1 MKYLLPFL
9 FLGLGFA
16 PAWAQKKNSTYNY
29 FIKRATST
37 IKVDGQ
43 LDEQAWKDASV
54 ASNFWQIQPMDTSR
68 AIVNTEVMLC
78 YDDKNIY
85 VTFINYNRKE
95 GGKYVV
101 ESMRRDFNFGR
112 NDNDLLFID
121 TFEDQTNG
129 FSFGSNAM
137 GGQWDGLMANGGS
150 INLSWDNKWQ
160 SEVTYDED
168 KWIWEAAIPFKT
180 LRYKEGVQTWGI
192 NFSRLDLKTN
202 EKSSW
207 APVPR
212 QFPSASLAY
221 TGNLIWDVPPPK
233 PGSNVS
239 IIPFVTAN
247 QQRNFTNQT
256 PGTRDF
262 DFGVD
267 AKVGLT
273 SALNLDVTVNPD
285 FSQVEV
291 DVQQTNLDRF
301 ELFFPE
307 RRQFFLENGDIFNDF
322 GFSNLRPFFSRRIGL
337 NSPIK
342 YGGRISG
349 KLNPNV
355 RIGVLHMQTGEDEKQ
370 TPGSHYSVVSLQ
382 RKVFKRSFISGIF
395 ANRQTAGT
403 NENPVP
409 STSLADFNRT
419 LGLEYNL
426 ASSDNIWTGKAMY
439 LKTFSPLSIS
449 SSSILAGQLR
459 YSARQWNYGVKIEQ
473 VGGGVQANEMGFVRR
488 RDYAY
493 ISPEAGYQFFPKSD
507 FIVSHGPRIRLNYY
521 FDKEVT
527 QQIENEK
534 VFIYSLSFL
543 NRSELFMW
551 LATDYVKL
559 LAPFDPTNFTGQ
571 RIEAGTEHSW
581 SAIGGN
587 FTSKPKSLFT
597 YSLSSRYGGYY
608 GNGDRLNINGQL
620 GYRLQPYAAI
630 SFNADYNQIKFGED
644 ARLPELLKNSQYNL
658 LLVGS
663 RTDITLSNKLFFTN
677 FVQFNNQTNNVNLNT
692 RLQWRYSPA
701 SDLFL
706 VYTDNYLADT
716 WQVRNRQL
724 VLKFTYWWNL

>member
-121 TFEDQTNG
+121 TFEDLTNG

-239 IIPFVTAN
+239 IMPFVTAN
-247 QQRNFTNQT
+247 QQRNFANQT

-395 ANRQTAGT
+395 ANRQTAGI
-403 NENPVP
+403 NENPIS

-439 LKTFSPLSIS
+439 LKTFSPLSAT

-473 VGGGVQANEMGFVRR
+473 VGDGVQANEMGFVRR
-488 RDYAY
+488 KDYAY
-493 ISPEAGYQFFPKSD
+493 ISPEVGYQFFPKSN
-507 FIVSHGPRIRLNYY
+507 FIVSHGPRVRLNYY

-658 LLVGS
+658 ILIGS